1 MRRERL
7 LAIAI
12 AAWLVA
18 VLAVAAAVTWTRADR
33 DPVATCRM
41 DGNVCAGFTP
51 PAGG

>member
-18 VLAVAAAVTWTRADR
+18 VLAVTAAVTWTRADR

-51 PAGG
+51 AAGG

>member
-1 MRRERL
+1 MSRERL

-18 VLAVAAAVTWTRADR
+18 VVTVAAAVTWTRADR
-33 DPVATCRM
+33 DPAAACRM